1 MCSGRALGE
10 PVGLVLSGARRR
22 RRPVGGRGR
31 VGWAGR
37 AGGPGLGSALVAE
50 VGRVVVSVPVFVA
63 ALV

>member
-22 RRPVGGRGR
+22 SPVGGRGR

-37 AGGPGLGSALVAE
+37 AGGPGLGLALVAE
-50 VGRVVVSVPVFVA
+50 VGPVVVSVSVFVA